1 MAREPLPMNRP
12 VRLLLVSF
20 TLPQVGGLETMIR
33 LIAREFVRLAEVE
46 IRIVTPTAG
55 EWDPQLPGVTVH
67 RQLSL
72 MQLHSHYQW
81 ADAVFFNHFYL
92 KFALPL
98 FWMPSKP
105 AVLSISGYTPPA
117 QVEHWKH
124 RWMGRLMLAL
134 LYRAH
139 AVIACNA
146 WCRDL
151 LPVESTIVRN
161 PYDEERFA
169 LHPVEGARPGDVLF
183 AGRITWSKGCEELI
197 EAFAEI
203 LGPSPADDSPRLT
216 LVGDG
221 ELREVLIARAAS
233 LGIARWVTFTGPM
246 DGEGVVRE
254 MRRHRILVVPSRYQ
268 EPVGIVALEG
278 IASGCVVVG
287 SEGGGLSETIGP
299 YGFTFPN
306 RDVPGLIR
314 ALKAALALSPA
325 ERAERLQGRE
335 LYLKPYRAGEVAR
348 GYLKVVSGVL
358 PPDLRMSFPA
368 LFAGPPSSLH

>member
-1 MAREPLPMNRP
+1 MNRP

-20 TLPQVGGLETMIR
+20 TLPQVGGLETMVR
-33 LIAREFVRLAEVE
+33 LIAREFVKLGEVE

-55 EWDPQLPGVTVH
+55 EWDPQLPDVTVH
-67 RQLSL
+67 RRPSLAQL
-72 MQLHSHYQW
+72 QGHYQW

-134 LYRAH
+134 LYRAN

-169 LHPVEGARPGDVLF
+169 LHPVEGSRPGDVLF
-183 AGRITWSKGCEELI
+183 AGRITGAKGCEELI
-197 EAFAEI
+197 EAFAAVI
-203 LGPSPADDSPRLT
+203 GPSPAADAPRLT
-216 LVGDG
+216 IVGDG
-221 ELREVLIARAAS
+221 DLRQALIARAAS
-233 LGIARWVTFTGPM
+233 LGITNHVIFAGPT

-287 SEGGGLSETIGP
+287 SQGGGLAETIGP

-306 RDVPGLIR
+306 GDVPGLTR
-314 ALKAALALSPA
+314 ALNAALALSPA

-335 LYLKPYRAGEVAR
+335 LHLEPYRAGAVAR

-368 LFAGPPSSLH
+368 LFAGSPSSLH